1 MWRSFSAVQT
11 VWRSGRDSIAAI
23 SRKPRRNLR
32 LAILTSVYAA
42 FKHIRNFGYSFYSFP
57 IRLFPRK
64 WYQSVSVVLDPGAGD
79 ATNGSATI
87 AMTME
92 QATVAPTQLTIDVEA
107 TPPPPQAAGSR

>member
-1 MWRSFSAVQT
+1 M
-11 VWRSGRDSIAAI
+11 
-23 SRKPRRNLR
+23 
-32 LAILTSVYAA
+32 
-42 FKHIRNFGYSFYSFP
+42 
-57 IRLFPRK
+57 
-64 WYQSVSVVLDPGAGD
+64 VSVVLDPGAGD

>member
-1 MWRSFSAVQT
+1 MLLSSTFATSAT
-11 VWRSGRDSIAAI
+11 VFIVSLFA
-23 SRKPRRNLR
+23 
-32 LAILTSVYAA
+32 V
-42 FKHIRNFGYSFYSFP
+42 
-57 IRLFPRK
+57 FPRK